1 MPRRPPR
8 RVLSTIDTLTS
19 TPPTELLPTQTIA
32 RIVAAQGKNLFH
44 IQLPSTFKA
53 PVPISDHSNVL
64 VELAN
69 VFRGKAWMR
78 RGGYVVV
85 DFGGEDGEGRRDNKI
100 VGEIVNV
107 VREERAWRSMSY
119 W

>member
-8 RVLSTIDTLTS
+8 RVLSTLDTLTS
-19 TPPTELLPTQTIA
+19 TPPVALTPSQTIA

-44 IQLPSTFKA
+44 IQLPSTFT
-53 PVPISDHSNVL
+53 PPFPLGSTDSVL
-64 VELAN
+64 VELAS

-78 RGGYVVV
+78 RGGYVLV
-85 DFGGEDGEGRRDNKI
+85 DLASFEGRENKI
-100 VGEIVNV
+100 CGEIVNV
-107 VREERAWRSMSY
+107 VREEREWRGMEY